1 MISQSKHIMKGLKRM
16 ATLFFLLLLST
27 AAFSQDPG
35 GSPDGPP
42 PAVPFDDYLHLILIA
57 MGLVF
62 ALFKIGRVNRLFA
75 NEGNKI

>member
-1 MISQSKHIMKGLKRM
+1 MITQSKHIMKGVKRLV
-16 ATLFFLLLLST
+16 TSLCLLLLST

-57 MGLVF
+57 LGLVF
-62 ALFKIGRVNRLFA
+62 ALFTISRVNRLVA